1 MSRTTPPRVS
11 VIIPAYNSMP
21 ELTKCVTSAMEQTLG
36 PDRTEI
42 IAVDDGSTDGTAD
55 ELDRLARTCSNLRV
69 VHQANS
75 KGAGAPRNTGLDL
88 ATGDYVFF
96 LDSDDYLGP
105 DALRRM
111 VAMADENRTDVVLGK
126 MVSVG
131 GRAVPTAVFS
141 HNQPRTD
148 VFSSLAYRTLGCWKL
163 FRRSLIERLGLR
175 FPPYRNC
182 EDKPFTAAAYLNADG
197 ISVVADYDCYYSRD
211 RGNGNNLTRTAAGL
225 VYRMD
230 GTRLCFETVA
240 RYVEPGPRRDQIMR
254 RHVEWEL
261 CGPLRA
267 LLPRE
272 DEREARE
279 RFYPQFRE
287 WAVRYVTE
295 GVFQRIAPPDRLI
308 VHLLRADRYEDL
320 MTVARHAEEDE
331 TRGHVVDKG
340 RVYWLHPFFR
350 DPAKAVPDAC
360 FDVTDRLPVHHGVT
374 EAAWTGDGGRLRLSG
389 HARIESL
396 GPLEPTTRLILRPR
410 GGPHPDLRLPVI
422 VGTAPHRPGAQTGAS
437 AEPAG
442 DFTAVLDFG
451 TLDAGAPL
459 GDGVWDLHLEVR
471 ADGVARTVRL
481 RQARTDGEGRRAE
494 PPPRELRTASRY
506 GRGPVTARPFLT
518 PHGNLSVEIRPTP
531 VEPPCRVTQ
540 VAWDTTAPGT
550 LVVGGRLT
558 AEAARHPETARL
570 RAEDGTGRV
579 REAPLCHAPADGH
592 TVFTARLPVRKLPP
606 GRWTLS
612 LRTDTAHG
620 ADDPGGRTPVP
631 PTRTLTGTRWFR
643 ASRLGRPYYAK
654 PLPHAAQGALV
665 LRVAPVGVAA
675 ALRRR
680 VRGLLN
686 RPSSGRAPKGRS
698 TN

>member
-1 MSRTTPPRVS
+1 MPRTAPPRVS
-11 VIIPAYNSMP
+11 VIIPAYDSMP
-21 ELTKCVTSAMEQTLG
+21 ELTRCVTSAMEQTLG
-36 PDRTEI
+36 PDRIEI
-42 IAVDDGSTDGTAD
+42 IAIDDGSTDGTAD
-55 ELDRLARTCSNLRV
+55 ELDRLARTCSSLRV

-75 KGAGAPRNTGLDL
+75 GGAGAPRNTGLDL

-211 RGNGNNLTRTAAGL
+211 RGNGNNLTRTAVGL
-225 VYRMD
+225 VHRMD

-279 RFYPQFRE
+279 CFYPQFRE
-287 WAVRYVTE
+287 WAVRYATD
-295 GVFQRIAPPDRLI
+295 GVLQRIAPPDRLI

-320 MTVARHAEEDE
+320 MTVARHAQEDA

-340 RVYWLHPFFR
+340 RVYWRHPFFR
-350 DPAKAVPDAC
+350 DPSKAVPDAC
-360 FDVTDRLPVHHGVT
+360 FDVTDRLPVHHGLT
-374 EAAWTGDGGRLRLSG
+374 EAAWTGDGCRLRLSG

-396 GPLEPTTRLILRPR
+396 GPLEPATRLILRPR
-410 GGPHPDLRLPVI
+410 GGTRPDLRLPVI
-422 VGTAPHRPGAQTGAS
+422 VGTAPHRPGARTGDG

-442 DFTAVLDFG
+442 DFTAVLDLD
-451 TLDAGAPL
+451 TVDAGAPL

-481 RQARTDGEGRRAE
+481 RQARTEDGTDRPE
-494 PPPRELRTASRY
+494 PPPRELRTASRP
-506 GRGPVTARPFLT
+506 GRGPLTARPFRT
-518 PHGNLSVEIRPTP
+518 PHGTLSVEIRPAP
-531 VEPPCRVTQ
+531 VQPPCRVTG
-540 VAWDTTAPGT
+540 VAWDPAAPGT
-550 LVVGGRLT
+550 LVVRGRLT
-558 AEAARHPETARL
+558 AEAARRPGAVTL

-579 REAPLCHAPADGH
+579 REAPPCHAPDDGRTDF
-592 TVFTARLPVRKLPP
+592 TVRLAVRELPP
-606 GRWTLS
+606 GRWTLT
-612 LRTDTAHG
+612 LRTGTAHDAG
-620 ADDPGGRTPVP
+620 DPGGRIPVP
-631 PTRTLTGTRWFR
+631 PTRSLTGARWFR

-665 LRVAPVGVAA
+665 LRVAPVRVAA

-680 VRGLLN
+680 VRGLWK
-686 RPSSGRAPKGRS
+686 RPSSGRAPQGRS
-698 TN
+698 AN

>member
-1 MSRTTPPRVS
+1 MLRTTPPRVS
-11 VIIPAYNSMP
+11 VIIPAYDSMP
-21 ELTKCVTSAMEQTLG
+21 ELTRCVTSAMEQTLG
-36 PDRTEI
+36 PELVEI
-42 IAVDDGSTDGTAD
+42 IAVDDGSTDGTGE
-55 ELDRLARTCSNLRV
+55 ELDRLARTWPGLRV
-69 VHQANS
+69 VHRPNS
-75 KGAGAPRNTGLDL
+75 GCAGVPRNTGLDL

-111 VAMADENRTDVVLGK
+111 VETADENHTDVVLGR

-211 RGNGNNLTRTAAGL
+211 RGNGNNLTRTAAAL
-225 VYRMD
+225 AHRMD

-287 WAVRYVTE
+287 WALRYATD
-295 GVFQRIAPPDRLI
+295 GVCRRIAPQDRLI

-320 MTVARHAEEDE
+320 MTVIRDAERDE
-331 TRGHVVDKG
+331 ARGHVVDKG
-340 RVYWLHPFFR
+340 RVYWRHPWFR

-360 FDVTDRLPVHHGVT
+360 FDVTDRLPVHHDLT
-374 EAAWTGDGGRLRLSG
+374 EAAWTGDGGLLRLSG
-389 HARIESL
+389 HARIDSL
-396 GPLEPTTRLILRPR
+396 GPLEPATRLILRPR
-410 GGPHPDLRLPVI
+410 GRAHPGLRLPVS
-422 VGTAPHRPGAQTGAS
+422 VGTVPHLPGTPAAGNPDPS
-437 AEPAG
+437 AG
-442 DFTAVLDFG
+442 FTAVLDLG
-451 TLDAGAPL
+451 TADSGAPL
-459 GDGVWDLHLEVR
+459 GEGVWDVHLEVR
-471 ADGVARTVRL
+471 ADGVARTVRV
-481 RQARTDGEGRRAE
+481 RRTRADGDGGRTA
-494 PPPRELRTASRY
+494 PPPRELPPATRP
-506 GRGPVTARPFLT
+506 GPGPVTVRPFFT
-518 PHGNLSVEIRPTP
+518 PRGDLSVEVRPAA
-531 VEPPCRVTQ
+531 PPCRVTE
-540 VAWDTTAPGT
+540 VAWDPAAPGT
-550 LVVGGRLT
+550 LVVGGHLT
-558 AEAARHPETARL
+558 AEVTGHTGAMTL
-570 RAEDGTGRV
+570 RAEDGTGLV
-579 REAPLCHAPADGH
+579 RESPLRYARADGR
-592 TVFTARLPVRKLPP
+592 TGFTARLPVRELPP
-606 GRWTLS
+606 GHWTLT
-612 LRTDTAHG
+612 LRTGGGPG
-620 ADDPGGRTPVP
+620 ADGPGRRIPVP
-631 PTRTLTGTRWFR
+631 PAGTLTGTRWFR

-654 PLPHAAQGALV
+654 PLAKGARGALV
-665 LRVAPVGVAA
+665 LRVAPVGLAA
-675 ALRRR
+675 GLRRR
-680 VRGLLN
+680 LL
-686 RPSSGRAPKGRS
+686 GFLK
-698 TN
+698 